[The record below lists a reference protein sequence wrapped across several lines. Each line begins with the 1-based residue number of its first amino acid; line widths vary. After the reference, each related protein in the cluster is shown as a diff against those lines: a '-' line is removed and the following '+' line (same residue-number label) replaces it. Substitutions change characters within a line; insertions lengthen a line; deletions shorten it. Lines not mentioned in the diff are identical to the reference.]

1 MRSALWKIRSGLQRL
16 TQQDDGQS
24 LVEYALVIL
33 LIAIA
38 LVASVASFS
47 IALVGYYDSIIKSWP
62 S

>member
-1 MRSALWKIRSGLQRL
+1 MRSALWKICSGLQRL

-47 IALVGYYDSIIKSWP
+47 TALVGYYHYIITSWP